1 MDSRSRENDRGP
13 IARSAGVARALA
25 RAQELVDSRPPG
37 PYQAEWCAEAMHVGD
52 SRALL
57 MVELARRPD

>member
-1 MDSRSRENDRGP
+1 MDSRSHDDDRERISRTPAVD
-13 IARSAGVARALA
+13 RALV

-57 MVELARRPD
+57 MLELARLPD

>member
-1 MDSRSRENDRGP
+1 MDSRSHDDERAR
-13 IARSAGVARALA
+13 IARSPGVARALG

-37 PYQAEWCAEAMHVGD
+37 AYRAEWCAEAMHVGD

-57 MVELARRPD
+57 MLELARRTD